1 VSWGHLS
8 GKTIAIAMGGP
19 GSERDI
25 SLASAKSVRAALAK
39 HDLNLVDLDVRG
51 ADFEVPEG
59 TDLVFN
65 VIHGTFG
72 EDGQLQEILEATG
85 LPYTGAGV
93 ASSRT
98 AFDKVLSKER
108 FVAEGVP
115 TPKDEIYC
123 VAGNEGLGLPGI
135 SLPFVVKPPKEGS
148 SVGVHIVREAAEWPA
163 AVADAAQYG
172 DELLIEE
179 FIEGKELTVGIL
191 GDETLPVVHIQP
203 RSGFYDMKNK
213 YPWLA
218 DEGGTDYFVPAD
230 LPADVTRKVQKAAI
244 DAHHSLNIEVYSRV
258 DLLLDAQNQPYV
270 LEVNTIPGMTES
282 SLLPKAAQAVG
293 IPFDELCL
301 KIAELSLELRSPRQV

>member
-1 VSWGHLS
+1 VNWEKLS

-25 SLASAKSVRAALAK
+25 SLASAKSVRGALAK
-39 HDLNLVDLDVRG
+39 HGLKLVDIDVRA
-51 ADFEVPEG
+51 ADFEVPPG
-59 TDLVFN
+59 VDLVYN

-72 EDGQLQEILEATG
+72 EDGQLQEILEGKG

-93 ASSRT
+93 ESSRV

-108 FVAEGVP
+108 FVAVGVP
-115 TPKDEIYC
+115 TPRDEIYR
-123 VAGNEGLGLPGI
+123 VSEHGDLGLPEMGM
-135 SLPFVVKPPKEGS
+135 PFVVKPPREGS
-148 SVGVHIVREAAEWPA
+148 SVGVHIVREESEWAA
-163 AVADAAQYG
+163 AVADAALYG

-191 GDETLPVVHIQP
+191 GDEALPVVHIQP

-230 LPADVTRKVQKAAI
+230 LPEEVTKKVQKAAI
-244 DAHHSLNIEVYSRV
+244 DAQHSLNIEVYSRV
-258 DLLLDAQNQPYV
+258 DLLLDSKNQPYV
-270 LEVNTIPGMTES
+270 LEANTIPGMTES

-301 KIAELSLELRSPRQV
+301 RIAELSLELRAPRQA